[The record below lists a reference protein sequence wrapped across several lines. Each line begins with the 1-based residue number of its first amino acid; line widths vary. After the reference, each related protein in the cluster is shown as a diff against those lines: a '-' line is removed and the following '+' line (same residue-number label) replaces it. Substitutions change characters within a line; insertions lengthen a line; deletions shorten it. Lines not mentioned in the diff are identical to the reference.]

1 MFGTLLNIA
10 VYLVVSAIVIL
21 IVGKLNLGLTV
32 KSFGSAIMAAV
43 SSSPLS
49 PAWSCRGLGFFG
61 ITLTGGWLAAIVN
74 LIVAALVLMIADKF
88 LPGMEVH
95 GFLGAIIAALAIG
108 VVGWAVTWALS
119 LFGIVV

>member
-1 MFGTLLNIA
+1 MFGTLMSAL
-10 VYLVVSAIVIL
+10 VYLVVSAVVIL

-32 KSFGSAIMAAV
+32 KSFGSAILAAV
-43 SSSPLS
+43 VIALV
-49 PAWSCRGLGFFG
+49 AGLVVWGLGLFG

-74 LIVAALVLMIADKF
+74 LIVAALVLIIADKF
-88 LPGMEVH
+88 LSGMEVH

>member
-1 MFGTLLNIA
+1 MFGTLMSAL
-10 VYLVVSAIVIL
+10 VYLVVSAVVIL

-43 SSSPLS
+43 VIALV
-49 PAWSCRGLGFFG
+49 AGLVVWGLGLFG

-88 LPGMEVH
+88 LSGMEVH

>member
-1 MFGTLLNIA
+1 MLEALLNIA

-32 KSFGSAIMAAV
+32 KSFGSAIMAAIV
-43 SSSPLS
+43 IALV
-49 PAWSCRGLGFFG
+49 AGLIVWGLGIFG
-61 ITLTGGWLAAIVN
+61 ITFTGGWLAAIVN

-88 LPGMEVH
+88 LPGTEVH
-95 GFLGAIIAALAIG
+95 GFMGAIIAALAIG

>member
-10 VYLVVSAIVIL
+10 VYLVVSAVVIL
-21 IVGKLNLGLTV
+21 IVGKMNLGLTV
-32 KSFGSAIMAAV
+32 KSFGSAILAAIV
-43 SSSPLS
+43 IALV
-49 PAWSCRGLGFFG
+49 AGVVVWGLGFFG

-74 LIVAALVLMIADKF
+74 LIVAALVLMVADKF
-88 LPGMEVH
+88 LSGLEVH
-95 GFLGAIIAALAIG
+95 GFMGAIIAALAIG

>member
-1 MFGTLLNIA
+1 MFGTLMSAL
-10 VYLVVSAIVIL
+10 VYLVVSAVVIL

-43 SSSPLS
+43 VIALV
-49 PAWSCRGLGFFG
+49 AGLVVWGLGIFG

-88 LPGMEVH
+88 LSGMEVH

>member
-1 MFGTLLNIA
+1 MFEALLNIA
-10 VYLVVSAIVIL
+10 IYLVVSAIVIL
-21 IVGKLNLGLTV
+21 IVGKMNLGLTV
-32 KSFGSAIMAAV
+32 KSFGSAIMAAIV
-43 SSSPLS
+43 IALV
-49 PAWSCRGLGFFG
+49 AGLIVWGLGIFG

-88 LPGMEVH
+88 LPGTEVH
-95 GFLGAIIAALAIG
+95 GFMGAIIAALAIG

>member
-10 VYLVVSAIVIL
+10 VYLVVSAVVIL

-43 SSSPLS
+43 VIALV
-49 PAWSCRGLGFFG
+49 AGLVVWGLGFFG

-95 GFLGAIIAALAIG
+95 GFMGAIIAALAIG

>member
-1 MFGTLLNIA
+1 MFEALLNIA

-21 IVGKLNLGLTV
+21 IVSKLNLGLNV
-32 KSFGSAIMAAV
+32 KSFGSAIMAALV
-43 SSSPLS
+43 IALV
-49 PAWSCRGLGFFG
+49 AGVVVWGLGVFG

-88 LPGMEVH
+88 LPGTEVH
-95 GFLGAIIAALAIG
+95 GFMGAIIAALAIG

-119 LFGIVV
+119 LFGIVI

>member
-21 IVGKLNLGLTV
+21 IVGKMNLGLTV
-32 KSFGSAIMAAV
+32 KSFGSAIMAAIV
-43 SSSPLS
+43 IALV
-49 PAWSCRGLGFFG
+49 AGVVVWGLGFFG

-74 LIVAALVLMIADKF
+74 LIVAALVLMVADKF
-88 LPGMEVH
+88 LSGLEVH
-95 GFLGAIIAALAIG
+95 GFMGAIIAALAIG

>member
-1 MFGTLLNIA
+1 MFEALLNIA

-21 IVGKLNLGLTV
+21 IVGKMNLGLTV
-32 KSFGSAIMAAV
+32 KSFSSAIMAALV
-43 SSSPLS
+43 IAIVGGLVV
-49 PAWSCRGLGFFG
+49 WGLGLFG
-61 ITLTGGWLAAIVN
+61 ITLTGGLLAAIVN

-88 LPGMEVH
+88 LPGTEVH
-95 GFLGAIIAALAIG
+95 GFMGAIVAALAIG

>member
-1 MFGTLLNIA
+1 MFGTLISALI
-10 VYLVVSAIVIL
+10 YLVVSAVVIL

-43 SSSPLS
+43 VIALV
-49 PAWSCRGLGFFG
+49 AGLVVWGLGLFG

-88 LPGMEVH
+88 LSGMEVH

-108 VVGWAVTWALS
+108 VVGWAVTWTLS

>member
-1 MFGTLLNIA
+1 MFGTLMSAL
-10 VYLVVSAIVIL
+10 VYLVVSAVVIL

-32 KSFGSAIMAAV
+32 KSFGSAVLAAIV
-43 SSSPLS
+43 IALV
-49 PAWSCRGLGFFG
+49 AGLVVWGLGLFG

-88 LPGMEVH
+88 LSGMEVH
-95 GFLGAIIAALAIG
+95 DFMGAIIAALAIG

-119 LFGIVV
+119 LFGIVL

>member
-1 MFGTLLNIA
+1 MFDALLNIA

-21 IVGKLNLGLTV
+21 IVGKMNLGLTV
-32 KSFGSAIMAAV
+32 KSFGSAIMAAIV
-43 SSSPLS
+43 IALV
-49 PAWSCRGLGFFG
+49 AGLIVWGLGIFG

-88 LPGMEVH
+88 LPGTEVH
-95 GFLGAIIAALAIG
+95 GFMGAIIAALSIG

>member
-1 MFGTLLNIA
+1 MFEALLNIA

-21 IVGKLNLGLTV
+21 IVGKMNLGLTV
-32 KSFGSAIMAAV
+32 KSFGSAIMAAIV
-43 SSSPLS
+43 IALV
-49 PAWSCRGLGFFG
+49 AGVVVWGLGFFG

-74 LIVAALVLMIADKF
+74 LIVAALVLMIADRF

-95 GFLGAIIAALAIG
+95 GFMGAIIAALAIG

-119 LFGIVV
+119 LFGIVI

>member
-1 MFGTLLNIA
+1 MFSTLLSAA

-32 KSFGSAIMAAV
+32 KSFGSAILAAIV
-43 SSSPLS
+43 IALV
-49 PAWSCRGLGFFG
+49 AALVVWGLGLFG

-74 LIVAALVLMIADKF
+74 LIVAALVLMVADKF
-88 LPGMEVH
+88 LSGMEVH
-95 GFLGAIIAALAIG
+95 GFMGAIIAALAIG

>member
-10 VYLVVSAIVIL
+10 VYLVVSAIVIFV
-21 IVGKLNLGLTV
+21 VGKMNFGLTV
-32 KSFGSAIMAAV
+32 KSFGSAIMAAIV
-43 SSSPLS
+43 IALV
-49 PAWSCRGLGFFG
+49 AGVIVWGLGFFG

-74 LIVAALVLMIADKF
+74 LIVAALVLLIADKF
-88 LPGMEVH
+88 LSGMEVH
-95 GFLGAIIAALAIG
+95 GFMGAIIAALAIG

>member
-1 MFGTLLNIA
+1 MFEALFNIA

-21 IVGKLNLGLTV
+21 IVGKMNLGLTV
-32 KSFGSAIMAAV
+32 KSFGSAIMAAIV
-43 SSSPLS
+43 IALV
-49 PAWSCRGLGFFG
+49 AGLIVWGLGIFG

-88 LPGMEVH
+88 LPGTEVH
-95 GFLGAIIAALAIG
+95 GFMGAIIAALAIG

>member
-1 MFGTLLNIA
+1 MFDALLNIA

-21 IVGKLNLGLTV
+21 IVGKMNLGLTV
-32 KSFGSAIMAAV
+32 KSFGSAIMAAIV
-43 SSSPLS
+43 IALV
-49 PAWSCRGLGFFG
+49 AGLIVWGLGIFG

-88 LPGMEVH
+88 LPGTEVH
-95 GFLGAIIAALAIG
+95 GFMGAIIAALAIG

>member
-10 VYLVVSAIVIL
+10 VYFVVSAIVIF
-21 IVGKLNLGLTV
+21 IVGKMNFGLTV
-32 KSFGSAIMAAV
+32 KSFGSALLAAIV
-43 SSSPLS
+43 IALV
-49 PAWSCRGLGFFG
+49 AGVIVWGLGFFG

-88 LPGMEVH
+88 LSGMEVH
-95 GFLGAIIAALAIG
+95 GFMGAIIAALAIG

>member
-21 IVGKLNLGLTV
+21 IVGKMNLGLTV

-43 SSSPLS
+43 VIALV
-49 PAWSCRGLGFFG
+49 AGLVVWGLGFFG

-95 GFLGAIIAALAIG
+95 GFMGAIIAALAIG

>member
-21 IVGKLNLGLTV
+21 IVGKMNLGLTV

-43 SSSPLS
+43 VIALV
-49 PAWSCRGLGFFG
+49 AGLVVWGLGFFG
-61 ITLTGGWLAAIVN
+61 VTLTGGWLAAIVN

-95 GFLGAIIAALAIG
+95 GFMGAIIAALAIG

>member
-10 VYLVVSAIVIL
+10 VYLIVSAVVIW
-21 IVGKLNLGLTV
+21 IVGKLNFGLTV

-43 SSSPLS
+43 VIALI
-49 PAWSCRGLGFFG
+49 AGLVVWGLGLFG

-88 LPGMEVH
+88 LSGMEVH
-95 GFLGAIIAALAIG
+95 GFLGALIAALAIG
-108 VVGWAVTWALS
+108 VVGWAATWVLS